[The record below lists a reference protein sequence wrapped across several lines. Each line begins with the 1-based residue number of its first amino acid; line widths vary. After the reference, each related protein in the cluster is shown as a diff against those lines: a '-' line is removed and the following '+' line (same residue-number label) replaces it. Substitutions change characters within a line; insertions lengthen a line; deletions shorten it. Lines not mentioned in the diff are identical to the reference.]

1 MRRVPDVVQLDYPP
15 EDFNSSVAWLEQVR
29 DQICSEEREREAL
42 GVGLNLSKRSIMKQ
56 HRARLNLTSHD
67 RPRIVVVTGG
77 SGFRESEHGPAVANQ
92 RCYCAQHGYHYHHV
106 QHDFTKGKNIHPM
119 FNKMFSVVHA
129 MASVPLGSWVFW
141 VDRDV
146 IFTNM
151 SVPVSVTINDAKRFR
166 PTPDTCQMVTDTS
179 YCAGQVLFRSSCW
192 TMKFISDWF
201 DRRDHPP
208 GCMYVAPQ
216 FDQIP
221 FILTLLADAT
231 ANDASIMYRAPVNK
245 NTSLLYPNC
254 KSWAGS
260 MRLAHQIAWG
270 GPARDRVQ
278 KLSHR
283 AGSPLCPLPDGP
295 DPWKHLQHFLGMKS
309 HSNVRNCFARH
320 NAQWR
325 NVSGNASAHK
335 LTRFCHSYAQ
345 LSAHYY
351 PGPNCLLPAG
361 KIIAEHM
368 AER

>member
-1 MRRVPDVVQLDYPP
+1 
-15 EDFNSSVAWLEQVR
+15 
-29 DQICSEEREREAL
+29 
-42 GVGLNLSKRSIMKQ
+42 
-56 HRARLNLTSHD
+56 
-67 RPRIVVVTGG
+67 
-77 SGFRESEHGPAVANQ
+77 
-92 RCYCAQHGYHYHHV
+92 
-106 QHDFTKGKNIHPM
+106 
-119 FNKMFSVVHA
+119 MFSVVHA

-141 VDRDV
+141 VDRD
-146 IFTNM
+146 IFFTNM
-151 SVPVSVTINDAKRFR
+151 SVPISETIKDAKRFR
-166 PTPDTCQMVTDTS
+166 ATPDACQMVTDTS
-179 YCAGQVLFRSSCW
+179 YGAGQVLFRSSCW

-221 FILTLLADAT
+221 FVLTLLADAT
-231 ANDASIMYRAPVNK
+231 ANDASIMYRAPGNK
-245 NTSLLYPNC
+245 NKTSLLYPNC

-278 KLSHR
+278 NLSHR
-283 AGSPLCPLPDGP
+283 AGSPLCPLPDGHY
-295 DPWKHLQHFLGMKS
+295 PWKHLQHFLGMKS
-309 HSNVRNCFARH
+309 HSTVRNCFARH

-325 NVSGNASAHK
+325 NVSGNASAHR
-335 LTRFCHSYAQ
+335 LTRFCNSYAQ
-345 LSAHYY
+345 LSAHHH